1 MGKEMLS
8 EGDVIATLAVSDIEK
23 GKEFYGGKLGLTM
36 SMENMGG
43 VGYKVGDGQ
52 LFVYVSPTAGS
63 GEATAAFFRVDDVR
77 TVVSELASKGI
88 AFEHYE
94 MPGTTL
100 EGDVHVMDGTDMT
113 AAWFKDPDGN
123 ILGLGDG

>member
-1 MGKEMLS
+1 MLS
-8 EGDVIATLAVSDIEK
+8 DGDVIATVAVSDIAK
-23 GKEFYGGKLGLTM
+23 GKDFYGAKLGLEEM
-36 SMENMGG
+36 MENGGG
-43 VGYKVGDGQ
+43 VGYKVGAGQ

-77 TVVSELASKGI
+77 TVVSELAAKGI
-88 AFEHYE
+88 EFEHYE

-100 EGDVHVMDGTDMT
+100 EGDVHVMDGSEMT

-123 ILGLGDG
+123 VLGVGDA